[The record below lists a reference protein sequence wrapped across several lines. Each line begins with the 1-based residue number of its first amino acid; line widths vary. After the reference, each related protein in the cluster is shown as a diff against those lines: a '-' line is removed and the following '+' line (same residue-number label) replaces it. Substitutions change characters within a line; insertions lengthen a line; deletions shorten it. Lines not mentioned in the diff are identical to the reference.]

1 MDLNKKQKESL
12 FEALLSY
19 AVKESAMQEIK
30 EMPNEEQIKEKIQLS
45 ETFENKMKTLINKQ
59 RYKRIAKEV
68 YFYSKKVAVF
78 VAVIISI
85 SFGTLMTA
93 EAVQQA
99 VINTVVEWYEDY
111 NGFIFENTSGKS
123 DIDILEESEIKK
135 LSYIPNGFELI
146 ESEEMAEYNIY
157 IYGNEKGTNLVFSAE
172 VVTDK
177 SHTFIDNEHTDYEI
191 IQINGKDVYL
201 LSGKGDNYD
210 YASAMWIDGNIVYDI
225 ESWIGVIEV
234 IRVVKSFK

>member
-1 MDLNKKQKESL
+1 MDLNNRQKESL

-30 EMPNEEQIKEKIQLS
+30 EMPDEEQIREKIQLS
-45 ETFENKMKTLINKQ
+45 EAFEYKMKTLINMQ
-59 RYKRIAKEV
+59 RYKRIAKEA

-99 VINTVVEWYEDY
+99 VINTVVEWYEDH

-123 DIDILEESEIKK
+123 AEEILKESKVK
-135 LSYIPNGFELI
+135 MPSYIPEGFRVDEFEDYAGYKFYLYKNN
-146 ESEEMAEYNIY
+146 EE
-157 IYGNEKGTNLVFSAE
+157 GKNLVFTAR
-172 VVTDK
+172 VVTNK
-177 SHTFIDNEHTDYEI
+177 SETFIDNEHTDYEI
-191 IQINGKDVYL
+191 IEINGKEAYL
-201 LSGKGDNYD
+201 FMGTDD
-210 YASAMWIDGNIVYDI
+210 DFVCIIWTDENILYEISSDRRLI
-225 ESWIGVIEV
+225 EI
-234 IRVVKSFK
+234 IRMAKSIK

>member
-1 MDLNKKQKESL
+1 MELDKKQKESI

-19 AVKESAMQEIK
+19 AVNEAAKQENK
-30 EMPNEEQIKEKIQLS
+30 EMPSEEQIRDEIQFS
-45 ETFENKMKTLINKQ
+45 EAFDDKMKTLINKQ
-59 RYKRIAKEV
+59 RYKKVVKKA
-68 YFYSKKVAVF
+68 YFYGKRVAVF

-99 VINTVVEWYEDY
+99 VIKTVTEWYEGY

-123 DIDILEESEIKK
+123 NMNTLEENKIKK
-135 LSYIPNGFELI
+135 PSYIPDGFELF
-146 ESEEMAEYNIY
+146 ESEEMDGYDIY
-157 IYGNEKGTNLVFSAE
+157 IYRNENGTNLIFSAE
-172 VVTDK
+172 VVVDK
-177 SHTFIDNEHTDYEI
+177 SHTFIDNEHTDYEV

-201 LSGKGDNYD
+201 FSGKENNYD
-210 YASAMWIDGNIVYDI
+210 YASAMWIDGNMVYNI
-225 ESWIGVIEV
+225 ESWIGVTEV